1 MVASLFEEDRSV
13 GQDLVRSAPGGHGL
27 CRAAPLAKSPM
38 ARMGRCLDA
47 RLGPE
52 QAGLSSVRAP
62 APPGSTY
69 FEQLVMPQGLKRG
82 PGTLRPRSEKNRRG
96 PRPPR

>member
-1 MVASLFEEDRSV
+1 MVASLFEANQSVEEDSLGV
-13 GQDLVRSAPGGHGL
+13 APGGHGL
-27 CRAAPLAKSPM
+27 CRVAPLVKSPM

-69 FEQLVMPQGLKRG
+69 FEQLAMPQGLKRG
-82 PGTLRPRSEKNRRG
+82 PGTLRPRSEQNRRG

>member
-1 MVASLFEEDRSV
+1 MVASLLEEDRSV
-13 GQDLVRSAPGGHGL
+13 GEDSVRSAPGGHGL
-27 CRAAPLAKSPM
+27 CRVAPLVKSPM

-69 FEQLVMPQGLKRG
+69 FEQLAMPQGLKRG
-82 PGTLRPRSEKNRRG
+82 PGTLRLRSEKNRQGLRLQ
-96 PRPPR
+96 R